1 MANMI
6 NFIFFLDKLLFNPL
20 KLQLRS
26 DSLLFETH

>member
-6 NFIFFLDKLLFNPL
+6 NFIFFLDKLLFNSL